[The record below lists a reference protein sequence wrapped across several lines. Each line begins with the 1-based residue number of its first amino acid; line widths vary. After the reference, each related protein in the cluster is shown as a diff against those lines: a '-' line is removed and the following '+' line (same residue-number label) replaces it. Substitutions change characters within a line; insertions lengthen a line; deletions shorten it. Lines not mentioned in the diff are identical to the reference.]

1 MPEPLPRQEPLA
13 GGMPPDWVA
22 KLEIRELLERFMRY
36 VDDRDGTRL
45 VALFDQDAVLQLSGT
60 VYSGREE
67 LAALFSASASGPP
80 DQLAWTEPGELLKQP
95 GSLHI
100 SSNPVIEVDGT
111 SAQAETDFFVIKRD
125 ETGRARISL
134 AGRYRDRLSRNE
146 DGRWVITNRTGVSV
160 ARPGDEGTDAEWQR
174 ALGRM
179 PAETRA
185 KFRM

>member
-1 MPEPLPRQEPLA
+1 MREPLPQQAPLA
-13 GGMPPDWVA
+13 GSMAPDWVA
-22 KLEIRELLERFMRY
+22 KLEIRELLEQFMRF
-36 VDDRDGTRL
+36 VDDADGTRL
-45 VALFDQDAVLQLSGT
+45 VELFDQDAVLQLSGT

-67 LAALFSASASGPP
+67 LAALFSASEAPER
-80 DQLAWTEPGELLKQP
+80 LRWTEPGELLKQP

-100 SSNPVIEVDGT
+100 SSNPLIEVDGN

-174 ALGRM
+174 ALARM
-179 PAETRA
+179 PEDTRA

>member
-1 MPEPLPRQEPLA
+1 MREPLPSQAPLA
-13 GGMPPDWVA
+13 GSMADWVA

-45 VALFDQDAVLQLSGT
+45 VELFDRDGVLQLSGT
-60 VYSGREE
+60 VYSGRDE
-67 LAALFSASASGPP
+67 LAALFSASVASDRLP
-80 DQLAWTEPGELLKQP
+80 WTEPGELLKQP

-100 SSNPVIEVDGT
+100 SSNPVIEVDGN

-146 DGRWVITNRTGVSV
+146 HGRWVITNRTGVSV

-179 PAETRA
+179 PEATRA
-185 KFRM
+185 KFKM